1 MTMQTEQKAQF
12 EKRLIA
18 IEIELGFLRIPK
30 EGVGFMAPESGSV
43 WLKFD
48 EDKPAIQSTWNKRHQ
63 RIFGLTSFYK
73 EKNAKPGDNVVVEFV
88 SSRSGKTEFYKLDL
102 IRTKPGDVK
111 KEEITESEAEEI
123 IDLSGLS
130 SQAKGDIVEDRI
142 KELVLLYGQGLLN
155 VYKPTND
162 TEGIDLIVVKNGVY
176 QPLFLQVKSNYKLHG
191 GRNLL
196 VQVGDRTLHPHH
208 TLFVVGAY
216 FNPKELEINDKLVFI
231 PSEIVHKEG
240 QKVKLSGTNTGR
252 RVTVS
257 LKDGSTAK
265 FTEYL
270 VKKTDFV
277 NKLLEKFKE
286 IERYYK

>member
-12 EKRLIA
+12 EKKLIA
-18 IEIELGFLRIPK
+18 IEIELGFLRVPK
-30 EGVGFMAPESGSV
+30 EGVGFMAPESSEV
-43 WLKFD
+43 LLTFD
-48 EDKPAIQSTWNKRHQ
+48 DKPAIKSTWNKKHQ
-63 RIFGLTSFYK
+63 RIFGLTNFYK
-73 EKNAKPGDNVVVEFV
+73 EKNAKPGDKVIVEFV
-88 SSRSGKTEFYKLDL
+88 SSRSGKTEFYKLYL
-102 IRTKPGDVK
+102 VRTKPEDIK
-111 KEEITESEAEEI
+111 KEEITEKEAEEI

-176 QPLFLQVKSNYKLHG
+176 QPLFLQIKSNYKLHV

-196 VQVGDRTLHPHH
+196 VKVGDRTLHPQH

-216 FNPKELEINDKLVFI
+216 FNPKELEINDKLAFI
-231 PSEIVHKEG
+231 PSEIVQKEG
-240 QKVKLSGTNTGR
+240 QKVKLSGTNTGH

>member
-1 MTMQTEQKAQF
+1 MEPKAQF
-12 EKRLIA
+12 EKKLIA
-18 IEIELGFLRIPK
+18 IEIELGFMRIPK
-30 EGVGFMAPESGSV
+30 EGLRFMAPESGTV

-48 EDKPAIQSTWNKRHQ
+48 EDKPAIQSAWNKKHQ

-73 EKNAKPGDNVVVEFV
+73 ERNAKPGDRVVVEFV

-102 IRTKPGDVK
+102 IRAKPEDIK

-176 QPLFLQVKSNYKLHG
+176 QPLFLQIKSNYKLHG

-196 VQVGDRTLHPHH
+196 VQVGEKTLHPHH
-208 TLFVVGAY
+208 TFFVVGAY
-216 FNPKELEINDKLVFI
+216 FNPKELEINEKLAFI
-231 PSEIVHKEG
+231 PSEVVYKEG
-240 QKVKLSGTNTGR
+240 QKVKLSGTTTGR

-277 NKLLEKFKE
+277 NKLPEKFKE

>member
-1 MTMQTEQKAQF
+1 MDQKAQF
-12 EKRLIA
+12 EKKLIA
-18 IEIELGFLRIPK
+18 IEIELGFLRVPK
-30 EGVGFMAPESGSV
+30 EGVGFMTPESGTV
-43 WLKFD
+43 WLKVD
-48 EDKPAIQSTWNKRHQ
+48 EDKPAIQSTWNKKHQ

-73 EKNAKPGDNVVVEFV
+73 EKYAKPVDRVVVEFV
-88 SSRSGKTEFYKLDL
+88 SSRSGKTEFYKLNL
-102 IRTKPGDVK
+102 VKTTPEEIK

-162 TEGIDLIVVKNGVY
+162 IEGIDLIVVKNGVY
-176 QPLFLQVKSNYKLHG
+176 QPLFLQIKSNYKLHG

-196 VQVGDRTLHPHH
+196 VQVGDRTLHPHD

-216 FNPKELEINDKLVFI
+216 FNAKELELNEKLAFI
-231 PSEIVHKEG
+231 PSEIVYQEG

-252 RVTVS
+252 RVTIS

-277 NKLLEKFKE
+277 NKLLEKFVE
-286 IERYYK
+286 IEKYYK

>member
-1 MTMQTEQKAQF
+1 MNQKVQF
-12 EKRLIA
+12 EKKLIA

-30 EGVGFMAPESGSV
+30 EGVGFMSPESGNV
-43 WLKFD
+43 WLQY
-48 EDKPAIQSTWNKRHQ
+48 EDKPVTKSTWNKKHQ
-63 RIFGLTSFYK
+63 RIFGLTNFYK
-73 EKNAKPGDNVVVEFV
+73 EKDAKPGDKIIVEFV
-88 SSRSGKTEFYKLDL
+88 SSKSDKIEFYKLNL
-102 IRTKPGDVK
+102 VKTTPEEIK
-111 KEEITESEAEEI
+111 KEEITEKEAEEI

-130 SQAKGDIVEDRI
+130 SQAKGNIVEDRI
-142 KELVLLYGQGLLN
+142 KELILLYGQGLLN

-162 TEGIDLIVVKNGVY
+162 TEGIDLIVVKNSVY
-176 QPLFLQVKSNYKLHG
+176 QPLFLQIKSNYKLRG

-196 VQVGDRTLHPHH
+196 VQIGDKTLHPHH
-208 TLFVVGAY
+208 TLFVVGVY
-216 FNPKELEINDKLVFI
+216 FNPKELEINDKLAFI

-240 QKVKLSGTNTGR
+240 QKVRLSGTNTGR
-252 RVTVS
+252 RVTIS
-257 LKDGSTAK
+257 LKEGSMAK

>member
-1 MTMQTEQKAQF
+1 MDQKAQF
-12 EKRLIA
+12 EKKLIA
-18 IEIELGFLRIPK
+18 IEIELGFLRVPK
-30 EGVGFMAPESGSV
+30 EGVGFMAPESGAV
-43 WLKFD
+43 WLKLD
-48 EDKPAIQSTWNKRHQ
+48 EDKPAIQSTWNKKHQ
-63 RIFGLTSFYK
+63 RIFGLTNFYK
-73 EKNAKPGDNVVVEFV
+73 EKNAKPGDKVTVEFI
-88 SSRSGKTEFYKLDL
+88 SSRSGKTEFYKLNLAKATLED
-102 IRTKPGDVK
+102 IKR
-111 KEEITESEAEEI
+111 EEITEKEAEEI

-130 SQAKGDIVEDRI
+130 SQAKGNIVEDRI
-142 KELVLLYGQGLLN
+142 KELILLYGQGLLN

-196 VQVGDRTLHPHH
+196 VQVGDKTLHPHH
-208 TLFVVGAY
+208 TLFVAGVY
-216 FNPKELEINDKLVFI
+216 FNPKELEINDKLAFI
-231 PSEIVHKEG
+231 PSEVVYKEG
-240 QKVKLSGTNTGR
+240 QKVKLSGSNTGH
-252 RVTVS
+252 RVTIS

-277 NKLLEKFKE
+277 NKLLEKFAE

>member
-1 MTMQTEQKAQF
+1 MTISIVIPNF
-12 EKRLIA
+12 NGEKLLKKNLPNI
-18 IEIELGFLRIPK
+18 LS
-30 EGVGFMAPESGSV
+30 SGA
-43 WLKFD
+43 D
-48 EDKPAIQSTWNKRHQ
+48 EV
-63 RIFGLTSFYK
+63 F
-73 EKNAKPGDNVVVEFV
+73 
-88 SSRSGKTEFYKLDL
+88 
-102 IRTKPGDVK
+102 
-111 KEEITESEAEEI
+111 I
-123 IDLSGLS
+123 IDDGS
-130 SQAKGDIVEDRI
+130 SDKSWETLENYALENKLLKISKHKKNKGFIPTVNALFREAKGDIVEDRI

-155 VYKPTND
+155 IYKPTND

-216 FNPKELEINDKLVFI
+216 FNPKELEINDKLIFI

-240 QKVKLSGTNTGR
+240 QKVKLSGTNTGH

>member
-1 MTMQTEQKAQF
+1 MEPKAQF
-12 EKRLIA
+12 EKKLIA
-18 IEIELGFLRIPK
+18 IEIELGFLRVPK
-30 EGVGFMAPESGSV
+30 EGVGFMPPESGAV
-43 WLKFD
+43 WLKIN
-48 EDKPAIQSTWNKRHQ
+48 EDKPAIQSMWNRTHQ

-73 EKNAKPGDNVVVEFV
+73 EKNAKPGDKVIVEFV
-88 SSRSGKTEFYKLDL
+88 SSESRKTEFYKLDL
-102 IRTKPGDVK
+102 VKATPEEIK
-111 KEEITESEAEEI
+111 KEEITEKEAEEI
-123 IDLSGLS
+123 VDLSGLS

-162 TEGIDLIVVKNGVY
+162 TGGIDLIVVKNGVY
-176 QPLFLQVKSNYKLHG
+176 QPLFLQIKSNYKLHG
-191 GRNLL
+191 GKNLL
-196 VQVGDRTLHPHH
+196 VQVGDKTLHPHH

-216 FNPKELEINDKLVFI
+216 FNPKELEINDKLAFI
-231 PSEIVHKEG
+231 PSEVVHKEG

-252 RVTVS
+252 RVTIS

-277 NKLLEKFKE
+277 NKILEKFKE

>member
-1 MTMQTEQKAQF
+1 MESKAQF
-12 EKRLIA
+12 EKKLIA
-18 IEIELGFLRIPK
+18 IEIELGFLRVPK
-30 EGVGFMAPESGSV
+30 EGVGFMMPESGTI

-48 EDKPAIQSTWNKRHQ
+48 EDKPAIQSTWNKKHQ
-63 RIFGLTSFYK
+63 RIFGLRSFYK
-73 EKNAKPGDNVVVEFV
+73 ERNAKPGDKVIVEFV
-88 SSRSGKTEFYKLDL
+88 GSRSGKTEFYKLNL
-102 IRTKPGDVK
+102 VK
-111 KEEITESEAEEI
+111 ATLEEIKEEEITEKEAEEI

-176 QPLFLQVKSNYKLHG
+176 QPLFLQIKSNYKLHS

-196 VQVGDRTLHPHH
+196 VQVSERTLHPHH

-216 FNPKELEINDKLVFI
+216 FNPKELEINDKLAFI
-231 PSEIVHKEG
+231 PSEVVYKEG
-240 QKVKLSGTNTGR
+240 QKVKLSGTATGR
-252 RVTVS
+252 RVTIS

-270 VKKTDFV
+270 IKKTAFV

-286 IERYYK
+286 IEKYYK

>member
-1 MTMQTEQKAQF
+1 MDQKAQF
-12 EKRLIA
+12 EKKLIA

-30 EGVGFMAPESGSV
+30 ESVGFMAPESGTV

-48 EDKPAIQSTWNKRHQ
+48 DDKSAIQSTWNKKHQ

-73 EKNAKPGDNVVVEFV
+73 EKNAKPGDKVIVEFV
-88 SSRSGKTEFYKLDL
+88 GSKSGKTEFYKLDL
-102 IRTKPGDVK
+102 VKIKPEDIR

-176 QPLFLQVKSNYKLHG
+176 QPLFLQIKSNYKLQG
-191 GRNLL
+191 GRSLL
-196 VQVGDRTLHPHH
+196 MQVGEKTLHPHH

-216 FNPKELEINDKLVFI
+216 FNPKELEINDNLAFI
-231 PSEIVHKEG
+231 PSEVVYREG
-240 QKVKLSGTNTGR
+240 QKVRLSGTTTMR

-257 LKDGSTAK
+257 LKDGSRAK